1 MVLLDNMR
9 LVFLGAPGS
18 GKGSASTR
26 LETYLNLTHISTGD
40 IFRAAIKDQTP
51 AGLEAKYYMDNALL
65 VPDEVTLKIV
75 LERLQ
80 NDDCKN
86 GFIFD
91 GFPRTLKQAEIY
103 DQQNSSGNYSID
115 HVIYLKVDEDKL
127 IDRIKGRR
135 VCPKCGA
142 SYHIV
147 TLKPKVDGICDRCG
161 SELVI
166 RKDDNEESMKVR
178 LNEYNN
184 LTAPLI
190 EYYKKSNRLIEI
202 DGMQPIDKVF
212 EDILAALGVK

>member
-1 MVLLDNMR
+1 MR

-75 LERLQ
+75 LERLK
-80 NDDCKN
+80 NDDCAN

-103 DQQNSSGNYSID
+103 DQQNQSGNYSID

-161 SELVI
+161 ESLVI

-178 LNEYNN
+178 LKEYNN

-190 EYYKKSNRLIEI
+190 EYYKASNRLIEI

-212 EDILAALGVK
+212 SDILAALGVK